1 MVISHNLLAMNA
13 QRQFNITGTQKKKS
27 TEKLASGY
35 KINRAADDAAG
46 LAISEKMRRQ
56 IRGLNQGA
64 RNTQDGISLLQVADG
79 ALSEVHDMLHRM
91 NELSI
96 QAANGTNTDSDREA
110 IQQEISQI
118 KSEIDRISDTTE
130 FNTRKL
136 FKDDGSG
143 SAGSYSYIIGYNE
156 ETKIITHDIDKTVQF
171 SCSVSGNST
180 ESTATTYTASIGT
193 NGLNINSTA
202 NAVTWANI
210 KDNSGNSI
218 NLDNVSAGNYHFD
231 YKGVRVDFTV
241 SEAITGDELKA
252 GLNGLSWSTKKVDG
266 GVISYEIYGS
276 LDDFYL
282 NARSWLDLHVFESK
296 EESGWGIKMS
306 GVAYGS
312 AFRISDF
319 FLYEDIK
326 NADGKSL
333 TDDELIP
340 GEYTCTD
347 SKSSITVVIG
357 QNNTASFSDIRDT
370 LYVRPWAFDNQGS
383 SEGKLYDDPTELL
396 YSKNEEYGDS
406 VVADKINNIPSFTIH
421 RTVTEEVTE
430 RTPIYNTMDPPVTD
444 GTAKNLW
451 IQSGSEVGDGMFITL
466 SYMDTNILGINGV
479 DVSTEDGASNA
490 IDLIGN
496 AVDKISAMR
505 SSFGAQQNRLEHT
518 YRNVT
523 NVVENT
529 QAAESRIRDTDMAK
543 EMVKLSLQNI
553 LEQAGMSMIAQ
564 ANQTNQGVLS
574 LLQ

>member
-13 QRQFNITGTQKKKS
+13 QRQFNITGTNKKKS

-79 ALSEVHDMLHRM
+79 ALNEVHDMLHRM
-91 NELSI
+91 SELSI

-156 ETKIITHDIDKTVQF
+156 ETKTITHDIDKTVQF
-171 SCSVSGNST
+171 SCSVSGNPT

-193 NGLNINSTA
+193 NGLNINSSA
-202 NAVTWANI
+202 NAVSWANI
-210 KDNSGNSI
+210 KDGSGNSI

-231 YKGVRVDFTV
+231 YKGIRVDFSV
-241 SEAITGDELKA
+241 SEEITGDELKT
-252 GLNGLSWSTKKVDG
+252 GLDGLSWSTKKVDG
-266 GVISYEIYGS
+266 EVISYEIYGS

-282 NARSWLDLHVFESK
+282 SANSWLDLHIMENK
-296 EESGWGIKMS
+296 EESSWGIKIS
-306 GVAYGS
+306 GVAYNS
-312 AFRISDF
+312 YFSIHDF
-319 FLYEDIK
+319 FRYEDIK
-326 NADGKSL
+326 NSDGKSL

-340 GEYTCTD
+340 GEYTCKA
-347 SKSSITVVIG
+347 SKSSITVIIG

-370 LYVRPWAFDNQGS
+370 IYGRFWTLDNSGSQGKNFDN
-383 SEGKLYDDPTELL
+383 PTELL
-396 YSKNEEYGDS
+396 YSKDEENGDS

-430 RTPIYNTMDPPVTD
+430 RTPIYNSMDPPVTD

-451 IQSGSEVGDGMFITL
+451 IQSGAEVGDGMFITL

-479 DVSTEDGASNA
+479 DVSTEAGASNA

-496 AVDKISAMR
+496 AVDKISSMR

-518 YRNVT
+518 YKNVT
-523 NVVENT
+523 NTAENT

-543 EMVKLSLQNI
+543 EMVELSKHKI
-553 LEQAGMSMIAQ
+553 LEQAGTTMITQ
-564 ANQTNQGVLS
+564 ANQTNQGVLN